1 MPRNKEFEPEE
12 ALDKAMGV
20 FWRKGYFDTSVDDLV
35 QQVGVSRYGFY
46 ATFGNK
52 HELFLASLDRYRDTV
67 VAQLIADL
75 ETPNASLAEI
85 QGFFGAF
92 VELSQTERG
101 KLGCFMCNT
110 ATELALHDDL
120 VAAKIDSHIQR
131 LTKAFHQALG
141 NARQGQEIKSDI
153 NIDDFAK
160 YLTGVTLGLCVY
172 ARSQVDPK
180 TIASYVRVALKTLI
194 S

>member
-35 QQVGVSRYGFY
+35 QQVGVSRYGLY

-52 HELFLASLDRYRDTV
+52 QELFLASLDRYRDTF
-67 VAQLIADL
+67 VAQLIAGL

-85 QGFFGAF
+85 QSFFGTF
-92 VELSQTERG
+92 IELSKTERG

-110 ATELALHDDL
+110 ATELALHDDR
-120 VAAKIDSHIQR
+120 VAKKVDNHIQR
-131 LTKAFHQALG
+131 LTKAFHKALS
-141 NARQGQEIKSDI
+141 NARQRKEIKSDI
-153 NIDDFAK
+153 NIEDYAK

-172 ARSQVDPK
+172 ARSQVNPE
-180 TIASYVRVALKTLI
+180 IIESYIRVALKTLR
-194 S
+194 

>member
-1 MPRNKEFEPEE
+1 MPRNKEFEPEK

-20 FWRKGYFDTSVDDLV
+20 FWHKGYFDTSVDDLV
-35 QQVGVSRYGFY
+35 QQVGVSRYGLY

-67 VAQLIADL
+67 VAQLIAGL
-75 ETPNASLAEI
+75 ETSNASLAEI
-85 QGFFGAF
+85 QGFFGTF
-92 VELSQTERG
+92 IELSKSERG

-110 ATELALHDDL
+110 ATELALHDDR

-131 LTKAFHQALG
+131 LTKAFRNALS
-141 NARQGQEIKSDI
+141 NAQQGQKIKSDI

-172 ARSQVDPK
+172 ARSQVDPE
-180 TIASYVRVALKTLI
+180 TIASYIRIALTTL

>member
-35 QQVGVSRYGFY
+35 QQVGVSRYGLY

-52 HELFLASLDRYRDTV
+52 QELFLASLDRYRDTV
-67 VAQLIADL
+67 VAQLIAGL

-85 QGFFGAF
+85 QRFFATF
-92 VELSQTERG
+92 IELSKTERG
-101 KLGCFMCNT
+101 NLGCFMCNT
-110 ATELALHDDL
+110 ATELALHDDR

-131 LTKAFHQALG
+131 LTKAFHQALS
-141 NARQGQEIKSDI
+141 NAQQCQEFKSDI
-153 NIDDFAK
+153 NIDDCAK

-172 ARSQVDPK
+172 ARSQVNPK
-180 TIASYVRVALKTLI
+180 TIESYVKVALTTL